1 MVNSKVSYE
10 SLRQDSRGSLDYNSL
25 THNEHDRKHQRR
37 RYISLYHISIL
48 NACLLLVVISLLTWN
63 IARTWRNEPP
73 EHNQERF
80 IERTYGSNE
89 NYMSLDHETD
99 YLWETPAIKR
109 AGVIALSR
117 DDKGGITEIGAIT
130 MLVFRLCPSLLLLR
144 E

>member
-1 MVNSKVSYE
+1 MENSKVSYE
-10 SLRQDSRGSLDYNSL
+10 SLLQESRGSLDYNSS
-25 THNEHDRKHQRR
+25 THNEDNCKHPRR

-63 IARTWRNEPP
+63 IARNWSHEP
-73 EHNQERF
+73 EHKEHF

-99 YLWETPAIKR
+99 YLWETPAIRR

-117 DDKGGITEIGAIT
+117 NDKGGVTEIGAIT
-130 MLVFRLCPSLLLLR
+130 MLVFRLCPSLLPLR